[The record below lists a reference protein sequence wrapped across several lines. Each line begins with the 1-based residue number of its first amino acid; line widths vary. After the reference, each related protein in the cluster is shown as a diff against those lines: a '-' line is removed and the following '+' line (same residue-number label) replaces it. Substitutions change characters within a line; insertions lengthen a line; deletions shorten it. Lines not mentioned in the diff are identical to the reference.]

1 VKSLPFRFQVSLP
14 WFRFA
19 RTADKPRVAS
29 RPQRGGLRFL
39 AVTCF
44 SLFVLAASASAHLG
58 STLADI
64 EKSRGKPAGRPDKT
78 KALWLFEGNDGQLAY
93 AVKFDKD
100 GKSIAETLK
109 PALIGRS
116 LHEEIASDFVRAQ
129 MEVLEGSKT
138 TQVIEPGKAYTF
150 AGQNLTVAENEYVVV
165 DEPRG
170 FLLVWVRG
178 SLPSV
183 TVVSPAALK

>member
-1 VKSLPFRFQVSLP
+1 MPFVSFRKPIPGLESLPALLTSDSAPLRLRVKSIRLLSSVICL
-14 WFRFA
+14 
-19 RTADKPRVAS
+19 
-29 RPQRGGLRFL
+29 L
-39 AVTCF
+39 
-44 SLFVLAASASAHLG
+44 LAATTGSAHLG

-100 GKSIAETLK
+100 GRSIAETLK

-116 LHEEIASDFVRAQ
+116 LHEEIASDFIRAQ
-129 MEVLEGSKT
+129 MEILDGSKT
-138 TQVIEPGKAYTF
+138 TQVIERGKKYQF
-150 AGQNLTVAENEYVVV
+150 AGRDLIVAEHEYVVV

-170 FLLVWVRG
+170 FLLVWDKS

-183 TVVSPAALK
+183 TVVSPAALQ

>member
-1 VKSLPFRFQVSLP
+1 VK
-14 WFRFA
+14 
-19 RTADKPRVAS
+19 K
-29 RPQRGGLRFL
+29 LRL
-39 AVTCF
+39 LSSA
-44 SLFVLAASASAHLG
+44 FVLLCAAAAAHAHLG
-58 STLADI
+58 NTLSDI
-64 EKSRGKPAGRPDKT
+64 EKMRGKPAGKPDRN

-93 AVKFDKD
+93 AVKFNAA

-116 LHEEIASDFVRAQ
+116 LHSSIAMDFIKAQ
-129 MEVLEGSKT
+129 CEVLEGST
-138 TQVIEPGKAYTF
+138 TTKHPQEGEKYTF
-150 AGQNLTVAENEYVVV
+150 GGQNLNVAKDEYVVV

-183 TVVSPAALK
+183 TVITPEALK

>member
-1 VKSLPFRFQVSLP
+1 LNLSVSSLSSCAREKSFPQVSG
-14 WFRFA
+14 F
-19 RTADKPRVAS
+19 KPS
-29 RPQRGGLRFL
+29 
-39 AVTCF
+39 
-44 SLFVLAASASAHLG
+44 
-58 STLADI
+58 
-64 EKSRGKPAGRPDKT
+64 GKPDKT

-100 GKSIAETLK
+100 GRSIAETLK

-116 LHEEIASDFVRAQ
+116 LHSEIALDFMKAQ

-138 TQVIEPGKAYTF
+138 TKALQPGSKYTF
-150 AGQNLTVAENEYVVV
+150 AGQDLTVAENEYVVV